1 MPSVYSAVAVAFPI
15 YPPLLHDA
23 LPISI
28 HVESGA
34 SLIKKTSAATSTV
47 DPQLDNDGLV
57 SSEQG
62 TFNLTNGA
70 GATESGNFSA
80 AAGAVLAFAGGN
92 HTLGAASQV
101 SGAGT
106 IAFTGGTF

>member
-34 SLIKKTSAATSTV
+34 SLIKKTSAGTSTV

-70 GATESGNFSA
+70 GATESRSDE
-80 AAGAVLAFAGGN
+80 
-92 HTLGAASQV
+92 HASGPLLPFQ
-101 SGAGT
+101 
-106 IAFTGGTF
+106 IAYRLLREANDG